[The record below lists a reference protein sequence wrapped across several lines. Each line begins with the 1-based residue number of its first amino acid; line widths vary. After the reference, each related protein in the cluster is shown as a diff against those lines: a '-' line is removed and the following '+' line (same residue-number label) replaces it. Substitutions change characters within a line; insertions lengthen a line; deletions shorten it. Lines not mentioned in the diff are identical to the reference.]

1 MPKHSFH
8 AYITKI
14 VIDRML
20 TGDIVWDTGLKS
32 FGARCQASSVSYIL
46 KTRVNGRQKWI
57 TIGKHG
63 QPWTP
68 QTARKKALELKIN
81 PHIDAIPKPK
91 NSKIQTL
98 SQLIDR
104 YKKNHYPKISP
115 RTRKDYDDVFRLY
128 ILPALGE
135 KQITSLDYSDIT
147 EFHASLNHIPRRANL
162 SLATL
167 SALMNWAEQLS
178 HRPRNSN
185 PCTGIKKY
193 PENKRERFL
202 SIEEIIALGTALNDA
217 EQNGEISIYAA
228 AAIRLLIFTGA
239 RLSEI
244 LTLEWSFVKLDARK
258 LYLPKSKT
266 GKKTISLNAQ
276 SIDILQDIPR
286 LASNPYVIVGRRT
299 GAHLVNLAKPWNLVR
314 TAANLSEVRLHDLRH
329 SYASIAA
336 AAGGSLPM
344 IGKLLGHTQ
353 SQTTARYAHLTD
365 ATVTDLNDQ
374 VGNVIG
380 NALVKKTKK
389 EASHE

>member
-20 TGDIVWDTGLKS
+20 AGDIVWDTGLKS

-81 PHIDAIPKPK
+81 PHIDAISKPK
-91 NSKIQTL
+91 NSEIQTL

-266 GKKTISLNAQ
+266 GKKTISLSLEACA
-276 SIDILQDIPR
+276 ILEAIPR
-286 LASNPYVIVGRRT
+286 LANNPHVIVGQIE
-299 GAHLVNLAKPWNLVR
+299 GAHLVNIAKPWNLIR
-314 TAANLSEVRLHDLRH
+314 TAAKLDDVRIHDLRH
-329 SYASIAA
+329 SFASFAA
-336 AAGGSLPM
+336 EKGASLVM

-353 SQTTARYAHLTD
+353 SQTTARYTHLTD
-365 ATVTDLNDQ
+365 ASMTDLNDQ
-374 VGNVIG
+374 IG
-380 NALVKKTKK
+380 DSLGKAMAPKK
-389 EASHE
+389 ASHE